1 MQGPAFCFKNL
12 KYLLAHSVQ
21 LNRNKK
27 TDKFNWSPHFDISW
41 LKILPLYGRRVIKIS
56 LPICLNQKECPGQR
70 GSKVFMYMIRVFTG
84 TFYKIMSL
92 SSKAIFYPVL
102 QKQII

>member
-1 MQGPAFCFKNL
+1 MQGPAFCLKHL

-41 LKILPLYGRRVIKIS
+41 LKLLQLYGGRVIKIS
-56 LPICLNQKECPGQR
+56 LPISLNQKEC
-70 GSKVFMYMIRVFTG
+70 
-84 TFYKIMSL
+84 
-92 SSKAIFYPVL
+92 
-102 QKQII
+102 